1 MMRYTAEELRGFA
14 ARIMEKAGLSPAARD
29 IFSDS
34 LVQADLRGIS
44 SHGVTRLAAYAKRVE
59 LGLVDGFAVPELL
72 ADGGSLL
79 SVDGKNGMGAYV
91 GAWTMDLCIQRARER
106 GSCFAAVSHC
116 NHFGYA
122 AYFTERAAEA
132 GCWACHRQRS
142 QGPASHRGVRPPS
155 GDQSLAVSLP
165 TGVAGRPL
173 TLDMATSAVAR
184 GKVTLARKTGQD
196 IPLGWGVDK
205 DGNPTTDPN
214 AVLSG
219 GAMLPVGGPKGYAI
233 ALIIE
238 CLCSCLTGSD
248 NGQTMGSFYDM
259 ERVQNTGFCLAAID
273 LSKVIAPQVWNDRM
287 AELLASIRACPRQ
300 PGVDEIKIPGQP
312 EQETCERRLAE
323 GLELRRRWSRSCASW
338 PGRYQV
344 EYMTQ
349 NPAGGGPQSGAS
361 HRTCRA

>member
-132 GCWACHRQRS
+132 GMLGLAIAN
-142 QGPASHRGVRPPS
+142 GPPAMPPT
-155 GDQSLAVSLP
+155 GGKTPLLGTNPLAVSLP
-165 TGVAGRPL
+165 TGDPDRPL
-173 TLDMATSAVAR
+173 TLDMATSAAAR
-184 GKVTLARKTGQD
+184 GKVTLAKKNGQS
-196 IPLGWGVDK
+196 IPLGWGVDSQ
-205 DGNPTTDPN
+205 GNPTTDPE

-219 GAMLPVGGPKGYAI
+219 GAMLPMGGPKGYAI
-233 ALIIE
+233 SLIIDV
-238 CLCSCLTGSD
+238 LCSCITGSAD
-248 NGQTMGSFYDM
+248 GQTMGSFYDFTRTQNSGYCFAALDLSRM
-259 ERVQNTGFCLAAID
+259 VEPEVWSQRVQA
-273 LSKVIAPQVWNDRM
+273 
-287 AELLASIRACPRQ
+287 LLDTMRACPRQ
-300 PGVDEIKIPGQP
+300 PGVEAIQIPGQP
-312 EQETCERRLAE
+312 EQEKQEQNLRE
-323 GLELRRRWSRSCASW
+323 GIALSSAVEGELRALSERL
-338 PGRYQV
+338 QV
-344 EYMTQ
+344 PL
-349 NPAGGGPQSGAS
+349 PAPLGE
-361 HRTCRA
+361 

>member
-1 MMRYTAEELRGFA
+1 M
-14 ARIMEKAGLSPAARD
+14 
-29 IFSDS
+29 
-34 LVQADLRGIS
+34 
-44 SHGVTRLAAYAKRVE
+44 
-59 LGLVDGFAVPELL
+59 LGLAIANGPKALPPT
-72 ADGGSLL
+72 GGSAPLL
-79 SVDGKNGMGAYV
+79 GTN
-91 GAWTMDLCIQRARER
+91 
-106 GSCFAAVSHC
+106 
-116 NHFGYA
+116 
-122 AYFTERAAEA
+122 
-132 GCWACHRQRS
+132 
-142 QGPASHRGVRPPS
+142 P
-155 GDQSLAVSLP
+155 LAVSLP

-259 ERVQNTGFCLAAID
+259 GRVQNTGFCLAAID

-312 EQETCERRLAE
+312 EHETCERRLAE
-323 GLELRRRWSRSCASW
+323 GLELPEAVEQELRQLAAH
-338 PGRYQV
+338 YQV
-344 EYMTQ
+344 EYMTKS
-349 NPAGGGPQSGAS
+349 PAGGGPQSGAS

>member
-1 MMRYTAEELRGFA
+1 M
-14 ARIMEKAGLSPAARD
+14 
-29 IFSDS
+29 
-34 LVQADLRGIS
+34 
-44 SHGVTRLAAYAKRVE
+44 TRLAAYAKRVE
-59 LGLVDGFAVPELL
+59 LGLVDGFAVPELVT
-72 ADGGSLL
+72 DGGSLL

-106 GSCFAAVSHC
+106 GNCFAAVSHC

-132 GCWACHRQRS
+132 GMLGLAIAN
-142 QGPASHRGVRPPS
+142 GPKALPPTGGS
-155 GDQSLAVSLP
+155 APLLGTNPLAVSLP

-259 ERVQNTGFCLAAID
+259 GRVQNTGFCLAAID
-273 LSKVIAPQVWNDRM
+273 LSKVIAPRCGMTGWRSCWPPSGPVPASPAWMRSRSRASRSMRPANGVWR
-287 AELLASIRACPRQ
+287 RAWSC
-300 PGVDEIKIPGQP
+300 
-312 EQETCERRLAE
+312 
-323 GLELRRRWSRSCASW
+323 RRRWSRSCASW
-338 PGRYQV
+338 PPTIR
-344 EYMTQ
+344 
-349 NPAGGGPQSGAS
+349 
-361 HRTCRA
+361 

>member
-14 ARIMEKAGLSPAARD
+14 ARITEKAGLSPAARD

-132 GCWACHRQRS
+132 GMLGLAIAN
-142 QGPASHRGVRPPS
+142 GPKALPPTGGS
-155 GDQSLAVSLP
+155 APLLGTNPLAVSLP

-196 IPLGWGVDK
+196 IPLGWG
-205 DGNPTTDPN
+205 
-214 AVLSG
+214 G
-219 GAMLPVGGPKGYAI
+219 GQGRQSHHRSQCGALGRSHAPGWRTEGLCHRPDHRVPVQLPDR
-233 ALIIE
+233 L
-238 CLCSCLTGSD
+238 
-248 NGQTMGSFYDM
+248 GQRADHG
-259 ERVQNTGFCLAAID
+259 
-273 LSKVIAPQVWNDRM
+273 
-287 AELLASIRACPRQ
+287 ELL
-300 PGVDEIKIPGQP
+300 
-312 EQETCERRLAE
+312 
-323 GLELRRRWSRSCASW
+323 
-338 PGRYQV
+338 
-344 EYMTQ
+344 
-349 NPAGGGPQSGAS
+349 
-361 HRTCRA
+361 

>member
-44 SHGVTRLAAYAKRVE
+44 SHGVTHLAAYAKRVE

-132 GCWACHRQRS
+132 GMLGLPS
-142 QGPASHRGVRPPS
+142 PTVPRPC
-155 GDQSLAVSLP
+155 LP
-165 TGVAGRPL
+165 
-173 TLDMATSAVAR
+173 
-184 GKVTLARKTGQD
+184 Q
-196 IPLGWGVDK
+196 
-205 DGNPTTDPN
+205 
-214 AVLSG
+214 G
-219 GAMLPVGGPKGYAI
+219 GAPPFWGP
-233 ALIIE
+233 
-238 CLCSCLTGSD
+238 
-248 NGQTMGSFYDM
+248 
-259 ERVQNTGFCLAAID
+259 
-273 LSKVIAPQVWNDRM
+273 
-287 AELLASIRACPRQ
+287 
-300 PGVDEIKIPGQP
+300 IPW
-312 EQETCERRLAE
+312 R
-323 GLELRRRWSRSCASW
+323 
-338 PGRYQV
+338 
-344 EYMTQ
+344 
-349 NPAGGGPQSGAS
+349 
-361 HRTCRA
+361 

>member
-1 MMRYTAEELRGFA
+1 M
-14 ARIMEKAGLSPAARD
+14 
-29 IFSDS
+29 
-34 LVQADLRGIS
+34 
-44 SHGVTRLAAYAKRVE
+44 TRLAAYAKRVE
-59 LGLVDGFAVPELL
+59 LGLVDGFAVPELVT
-72 ADGGSLL
+72 DGGSLL

-106 GSCFAAVSHC
+106 GNCFAAVSHC

-132 GCWACHRQRS
+132 GMLGLAIAN
-142 QGPASHRGVRPPS
+142 GPKAPPPTGGS
-155 GDQSLAVSLP
+155 APLLGTNPLAVSLP

-196 IPLGWGVDK
+196 IPLGWGMDK

-259 ERVQNTGFCLAAID
+259 GRVQNTGFCLAAID

-312 EQETCERRLAE
+312 EHETCERRLAE
-323 GLELRRRWSRSCASW
+323 GLELPEAVEQELRQLAAH
-338 PGRYQV
+338 YQV
-344 EYMTQ
+344 EYMTKS
-349 NPAGGGPQSGAS
+349 PAGGGPQSGAS

>member
-59 LGLVDGFAVPELL
+59 LGLVDGRAVPELL

-132 GCWACHRQRS
+132 GMLGLAIAN
-142 QGPASHRGVRPPS
+142 GPKALP
-155 GDQSLAVSLP
+155 P
-165 TGVAGRPL
+165 TGG
-173 TLDMATSAVAR
+173 SAPFW
-184 GKVTLARKTGQD
+184 GP
-196 IPLGWGVDK
+196 IPW
-205 DGNPTTDPN
+205 
-214 AVLSG
+214 
-219 GAMLPVGGPKGYAI
+219 
-233 ALIIE
+233 
-238 CLCSCLTGSD
+238 
-248 NGQTMGSFYDM
+248 
-259 ERVQNTGFCLAAID
+259 R
-273 LSKVIAPQVWNDRM
+273 
-287 AELLASIRACPRQ
+287 
-300 PGVDEIKIPGQP
+300 
-312 EQETCERRLAE
+312 
-323 GLELRRRWSRSCASW
+323 
-338 PGRYQV
+338 
-344 EYMTQ
+344 
-349 NPAGGGPQSGAS
+349 
-361 HRTCRA
+361 